1 MMLLPIISNLTHLL
15 HNDFIYNLCY
25 NVRLIISAK
34 IIGRSTVVM
43 AKLLI
48 NFFLKLNLT
57 YMLVCQG
64 EAQLMTDCN
73 TTEYQLEPSQYQR
86 VCCITNNL
94 GQSFATQE
102 NGTRQYIFCLNEI
115 PKSCRAPGIHTH
127 EV

>member
-1 MMLLPIISNLTHLL
+1 
-15 HNDFIYNLCY
+15 
-25 NVRLIISAK
+25 
-34 IIGRSTVVM
+34 M

-48 NFFLKLNLT
+48 NLFLKLNLT
-57 YMLVCQG
+57 CMLVCQG

-73 TTEYQLEPSQYQR
+73 TTKYQLEPSQYQR

-102 NGTRQYIFCLNEI
+102 NGTRQYIFCPNEI